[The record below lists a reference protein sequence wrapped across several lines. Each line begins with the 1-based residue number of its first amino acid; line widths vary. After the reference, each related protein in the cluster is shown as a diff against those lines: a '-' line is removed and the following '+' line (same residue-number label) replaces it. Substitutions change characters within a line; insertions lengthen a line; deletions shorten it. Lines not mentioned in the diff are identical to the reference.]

1 MWIALAILLV
11 IAILT
16 MVTIF
21 RDPKNEKEDNRACS
35 INEVNNLG
43 QGSLAQSLPGFYK
56 EEINSDYSYK
66 FAYRYESLDEALRN
80 TNDNV
85 SVLRTRIEEWEK
97 SKKESLELGM
107 KTDVCDRSIARATKE
122 LNEKLQ
128 ELNELRRLK
137 EQRTLIKQG
146 KDISD
151 AILDNLLRDLRY
163 RPRGPVFLHTNVL
176 LYTEYEWGYNQVL
189 NAIQP
194 YKSTCDQ
201 VINVLYNDIE
211 ANAEMMQRDHPL
223 LYKTIKSTYAEYI
236 VHKVNAL
243 YFAGV
248 IFMMVCDSCVEPHL
262 LGIKSFGS
270 VVDLQKQYHKEM
282 ALAIAN
288 KPSMA

>member
-1 MWIALAILLV
+1 MILWITLAILLV
-11 IAILT
+11 VAILT
-16 MVTIF
+16 MVAIF
-21 RDPKNEKEDNRACS
+21 RNANES
-35 INEVNNLG
+35 
-43 QGSLAQSLPGFYK
+43 QSEQSASNSAVSNFTQKLLKFYK
-56 EEINSDYSYK
+56 EEINSDYCYK
-66 FAYRYESLDEALRN
+66 FAYRYEGLDEALRN
-80 TNDNV
+80 INDSV
-85 SVLRTRIEEWEK
+85 SILRTRIEGWEN

-107 KTDVCDRSIARATKE
+107 KTDVCDRSIARNTKE

-137 EQRTLIKQG
+137 KQRTLIKEG

-151 AILDNLLRDLRY
+151 IVLDNLLRDLKH

-201 VINVLYNDIE
+201 VINVLFNDIK
-211 ANAEMMQRDHPL
+211 ANAEMMQRDYPL
-223 LYKTIKSTYAEYI
+223 LYEAIKSTYAEYI
-236 VHKVNAL
+236 NYKGNAL
-243 YFAGV
+243 YYAGM
-248 IFMMVCDSCVEPHL
+248 IFMMVCDSCVETPL
-262 LGIKSFGS
+262 LGIKSFDS
-270 VVDLQKQYHKEM
+270 TVNLQKQYHKEM

>member
-1 MWIALAILLV
+1 MILWIALAILLV

-16 MVTIF
+16 MVAIF
-21 RDPKNEKEDNRACS
+21 RNTNKSQSEQS
-35 INEVNNLG
+35 SSNNVVSNFTQKL
-43 QGSLAQSLPGFYK
+43 SMFYK

-80 TNDNV
+80 INDNV
-85 SVLRTRIEEWEK
+85 SVLRTRIEGWEN

-107 KTDVCDRSIARATKE
+107 KTDVCDRSIARNTKE

-128 ELNELRRLK
+128 ELNKLRRLK

-151 AILDNLLRDLRY
+151 AILDNLLRDLKY
-163 RPRGPVFLHTNVL
+163 RPRGSVFLHTNVL

-201 VINVLYNDIE
+201 VINVLFNDIK
-211 ANAEMMQRDHPL
+211 ANADMMQRDYPL
-223 LYKTIKSTYAEYI
+223 LYETIKSTYVEYI
-236 VHKVNAL
+236 DNKADAL
-243 YFAGV
+243 YYAGM
-248 IFMMVCDSCVEPHL
+248 IFMMVCDSCVDPSL
-262 LGIKSFGS
+262 LGIISFDS
-270 VVDLQKQYHKEM
+270 AVRLKKQYHKEM